1 MESIEL
7 IQYKYKNGVY
17 GLEDMIKFVKQEIIS
32 KQQFFEVTRYN
43 FDGVIKNYY
52 GNL

>member
-1 MESIEL
+1 MESLQL
-7 IQYKYKNGVY
+7 IQYKYHNGVY
-17 GLEDMIKFVKQEIIS
+17 DLKDMIKLVEKQIIS